1 MKKLLA
7 LFAFVA
13 LLTVPTFAQD
23 QTPVVEVGGGYQ
35 FRSFDQPFGPRLNE
49 NGGFFTA
56 DFNINRWLG
65 AAAEIDATRTD
76 QGALGTWKD
85 YGFMFGPQ
93 IYPLGHHRL
102 TPFVHALFGL
112 SYINVFLPATPPP
125 DSFPAVTETDDAFS
139 FEVGGGLDWSLTRHV
154 ALRLPEADFEQ
165 QRFFGAGSNGNPV
178 QNNFKVSAGIVFRF
192 GGR

>member
-1 MKKLLA
+1 MTKLLA
-7 LFAFVA
+7 VFAFVVFFC
-13 LLTVPTFAQD
+13 LPTLAQD

-35 FRSFDQPFGPRLNE
+35 FRSFNQPFGPRLDE

-56 DFNINRWLG
+56 DVNINRWLG

-76 QGALGTWKD
+76 QGVNGTWND

-102 TPFVHALFGL
+102 TPFVHGLFGI
-112 SYINVFLPATPPP
+112 SHISVFLPAIPPP
-125 DSFPAVTETDDAFS
+125 NPQPSFTETDDAFS

-165 QRFFGAGSNGNPV
+165 QRFFGGNPN
-178 QNNFKVSAGIVFRF
+178 QNNFKISAGIIFRF
-192 GGR
+192 GDR

>member
-1 MKKLLA
+1 MSKLLA

-13 LLTVPTFAQD
+13 LLTLPTFAQD

-49 NGGFFTA
+49 SGGFFTA

-65 AAAEIDATRTD
+65 AAAEIDATHTN
-76 QGALGTWKD
+76 QGANGTWND

-93 IYPLGHHRL
+93 IYPLGHHHL

-125 DSFPAVTETDDAFS
+125 NPLPSVTETDDAFS
-139 FEVGGGLDWSLTRHV
+139 YEVGGGLDWSLTRHIGVRV
-154 ALRLPEADFEQ
+154 AEFDFEQ
-165 QRFFGAGSNGNPV
+165 QRFFGAGSNGNPN
-178 QNNFKVSAGIVFRF
+178 QNNFKFSAGIVFRL
-192 GGR
+192 GER

>member
-7 LFAFVA
+7 LFAFVV
-13 LLTVPTFAQD
+13 LLTLPTFAQD

-35 FRSFDQPFGPRLNE
+35 FRSFDQPFSSRLNE

-56 DFNINRWLG
+56 DFNLNRWLG
-65 AAAEIDATRTD
+65 AAAEVDATRID
-76 QGALGTWKD
+76 QGVNGTWND

-102 TPFVHALFGL
+102 TPFVHVLFGA
-112 SYINVFLPATPPP
+112 SHVHFFAPAAGGN
-125 DSFPAVTETDDAFS
+125 SALLATDTAFS
-139 FEVGGGLDWSLTRHV
+139 YEGGGGLDWDFARHV
-154 ALRLPEADFEQ
+154 GIRLAEFDYERQ
-165 QRFFGAGSNGNPV
+165 YFFGGGSGGNPA
-178 QNNFKVSAGIVFRF
+178 QNNFKFSAGILFRF

>member
-7 LFAFVA
+7 LFAFVVLLA
-13 LLTVPTFAQD
+13 LPTFAQD
-23 QTPVVEVGGGYQ
+23 QTPVFEVGGGYQ
-35 FRSFDQPFGPRLNE
+35 FRSFDTQLAPRLNE

-65 AAAEIDATRTD
+65 MAAQIDITHTN
-76 QGALGTWKD
+76 QGVNGTWND

-102 TPFVHALFGL
+102 TPFVHGLFGV
-112 SYINVFLPATPPP
+112 SYISVFLPATPPP
-125 DSFPAVTETDDAFS
+125 NQQAAATVTDNAFS
-139 FEVGGGLDWSLTRHV
+139 YEVGGGLDWSLTRHV

-165 QRFFGAGSNGNPV
+165 QRFFGGNPN
-178 QNNFKVSAGIVFRF
+178 QNNFKFSAGIVFRF
-192 GGR
+192 GDR